1 MAKFKNYCRLFKCFC
16 NSMKTLRVGLVFLCI
31 LLLTPPPVAS
41 AMTSL
46 GDGELA
52 TVNGG
57 MGMSIVITTGTVRT
71 TVGSVVLWESTP
83 DIYLHDTGL
92 GFVVPYKGSIELK
105 NIVWDDGS
113 GGAYSVATPVG
124 DPVTFDI
131 GTSANGHTYVNIH
144 DSTNVS
150 PRTFASDLIFCDQPL
165 GSLKVSDIVRTE
177 NNVMI
182 GAHADGGMG
191 VDFQYWEKIDIGY
204 AQYGYRLGDNP
215 ATGPVET
222 DFLETLKFS
231 GIHLFA
237 TGTGAAETPGSWT
250 YSGPFKIGD
259 IAGGNPAQIDIGTD
273 ASGVTSIR
281 YKLPMEGS
289 IRVENVTFGVDGVGT
304 PVNFGPL
311 ALDGLNVHRLAIQF
325 HP

>member
-1 MAKFKNYCRLFKCFC
+1 MDLRLDWRGFCSANQYFFGEAMSKFDYCYVFRCYF
-16 NSMKTLRVGLVFLCI
+16 NIMKTLWLGLVFLCI
-31 LLLTPPPVAS
+31 LLTPPVAS
-41 AMTSL
+41 SMTSL

-57 MGMSIVITTGTVRT
+57 MGVSIAIPTGTVQT
-71 TVGSVVLWESTP
+71 TIGSVVLWESYP
-83 DIYLHDTGL
+83 DVNLHDTGL
-92 GFVVPYKGSIELK
+92 GFDVPFKNSIELK

-113 GGAYSVATPVG
+113 GGGYSVATPAG

-131 GTSANGHTYVNIH
+131 GTYVNGRTYLNIH

-150 PRTFASDLIFCDQPL
+150 PRTFTSELVFCGQPL

-182 GAHADGGMG
+182 GAHGG
-191 VDFQYWEKIDIGY
+191 VDFEYREKIDIGY
-204 AQYGYRLGDNP
+204 AQFTTP
-215 ATGPVET
+215 ANALTFT
-222 DFLETLKFS
+222 
-231 GIHLFA
+231 GIHLS
-237 TGTGAAETPGSWT
+237 ETASGSLEGDPSTWT

-259 IAGGNPAQIDIGTD
+259 IAGGNPAQVDFGTD

-281 YKLPMEGS
+281 LKLPMEGN
-289 IRVENVTFGVDGVGT
+289 IRVENVTFGGS
-304 PVNFGPL
+304 NFGAM
-311 ALDGLNVHRLAIQF
+311 ALDGLNVHHLAVQF

>member
-1 MAKFKNYCRLFKCFC
+1 MGKFKDYCHLFKCFC

-31 LLLTPPPVAS
+31 LLLTPLPVAS

-57 MGMSIVITTGTVRT
+57 MGVSIDLTGTART
-71 TVGSVVLWESTP
+71 TVGSVILWESTP
-83 DIYLHDTGL
+83 DIYLHSTGF
-92 GFVVPYKGSIELK
+92 GFDVPYKGSIELK

-113 GGAYSVATPVG
+113 GGAYSFATPAG

-131 GTSANGHTYVNIH
+131 GTNANGHTYLNIH

-150 PRTFASDLIFCDQPL
+150 PRTFASDLIFCEQPL

-182 GAHADGGMG
+182 GAHGGI
-191 VDFQYWEKIDIGY
+191 DFEYKEKIDIGY
-204 AQYGYRLGDNP
+204 AQFTTP
-215 ATGPVET
+215 AN
-222 DFLETLKFS
+222 TLTAT
-231 GIHLFA
+231 GIHLSGSANNGGSWENPTA
-237 TGTGAAETPGSWT
+237 TWT

-259 IAGGNPAQIDIGTD
+259 IAGANPAQIDIGTD
-273 ASGVTSIR
+273 ASGVTSMR
-281 YKLPMEGS
+281 YELPMTGS
-289 IRVENVTFGVDGVGT
+289 IIVEK
-304 PVNFGPL
+304 VNFGTTGGADGFGPL
-311 ALDGLNVHRLAIQF
+311 VLDGLTVHHLALQF

>member
-1 MAKFKNYCRLFKCFC
+1 MGKFKDYCHLFKCFC

-31 LLLTPPPVAS
+31 LFLTPLPVAL

-57 MGMSIVITTGTVRT
+57 MGVSIDLTGTART
-71 TVGSVVLWESTP
+71 TVGSVILWESTP

-92 GFVVPYKGSIELK
+92 GFDVPFKGSIELK

-113 GGAYSVATPVG
+113 GGGYSFTTPAG

-131 GTSANGHTYVNIH
+131 GTNANGHTYVNIH

-182 GAHADGGMG
+182 GAHGGI
-191 VDFQYWEKIDIGY
+191 DFEYKEKIAIGS
-204 AQYGYRLGDNP
+204 AQFTTP
-215 ATGPVET
+215 AN
-222 DFLETLKFS
+222 TLTAT
-231 GIHLFA
+231 GIHLSGSANNGGSWENPTA
-237 TGTGAAETPGSWT
+237 TWT

-259 IAGGNPAQIDIGTD
+259 IAGANPAQIDIGTD
-273 ASGVTSIR
+273 ASGVTSMR
-281 YKLPMEGS
+281 FELPMTGS
-289 IRVENVTFGVDGVGT
+289 IIVEK
-304 PVNFGPL
+304 VNFGTTGGADGFGPL
-311 ALDGLNVHRLAIQF
+311 VLDGLTVHHLALQF

>member
-1 MAKFKNYCRLFKCFC
+1 MGKFKDYCHLFKCFC

-31 LLLTPPPVAS
+31 ILLTTSPVAS

-52 TVNGG
+52 NVSGG
-57 MGMSIVITTGTVRT
+57 MGVSIDLTGTAQI
-71 TVGSVVLWESTP
+71 TVGSAVLWESTP

-92 GFVVPYKGSIELK
+92 GFDVPFKGSIELK

-113 GGAYSVATPVG
+113 GGAFSFSTPAG

-131 GTSANGHTYVNIH
+131 GTNANGHTYVNIH

-182 GAHADGGMG
+182 GAHGGI
-191 VDFQYWEKIDIGY
+191 DFEYKEKIAIGS
-204 AQYGYRLGDNP
+204 AQFTTP
-215 ATGPVET
+215 ANALTVT
-222 DFLETLKFS
+222 
-231 GIHLFA
+231 GIHLSA
-237 TGTGAAETPGSWT
+237 TASGSLEGAPSSWT

-273 ASGVTSIR
+273 ASGVTSMR
-281 YKLPMEGS
+281 YELPMAGS
-289 IRVENVTFGVDGVGT
+289 IRVENVTFGGSD
-304 PVNFGPL
+304 FGPL
-311 ALDGLNVHRLAIQF
+311 ALDGLTVHHLAIQF

>member
-131 GTSANGHTYVNIH
+131 GTNANGHTYVNIH

-182 GAHADGGMG
+182 GAHGGI
-191 VDFQYWEKIDIGY
+191 DFEYKEKIAIGS
-204 AQYGYRLGDNP
+204 AQFTTP
-215 ATGPVET
+215 AN
-222 DFLETLKFS
+222 TLTAT
-231 GIHLFA
+231 GIHLSGSA
-237 TGTGAAETPGSWT
+237 SGSLEGAPSSWT

-273 ASGVTSIR
+273 ASGVTSMR
-281 YKLPMEGS
+281 YELPMAGS
-289 IRVENVTFGVDGVGT
+289 IRVENVTFGESD
-304 PVNFGPL
+304 FGPL
-311 ALDGLNVHRLAIQF
+311 ALDGLNVHHLALQF